1 MSTNDTS
8 TIRDLLSKNQWIDA
22 IKVLENFPEPLPDEQ
37 LATLAWCY
45 SRAGQYDKSIR
56 RYDELIQRQPSIAKW
71 HYGKGYQYYMQQHW
85 AKAVDCFSEALAL
98 FQNYFVVKYRIAY
111 AYVQLSGT
119 TMQWSKDS
127 FWKAIHHL
135 EDCHKIYSSYSADD
149 KRNHSAT
156 YAKVCALHGKA
167 IMASDHYLDKAI
179 DLLRR
184 AREIKP
190 DNDISYQLAKA
201 LYLKRLYSEA
211 LDLLPETD
219 KPYYFSELRSQILS
233 EIGKYDESN
242 RILLRLTRFRKK
254 DYLFRRIAENYLA
267 MEELD
272 EAEAFSKK
280 SIALN
285 NKNYK
290 DFLILGQVLEKKRM
304 YKSAINAF
312 EKARLAKQNQ
322 FQIDCPEALRY
333 IDAIIQETSNNP
345 WDDTSSEGTENEI
358 RHNGEI
364 SMYKRERGFGFI
376 IDYQTTE
383 SIFFHISDYPNND
396 VTLGQKVEFNIM
408 ETKKGQKAVKI
419 SVL

>member
-1 MSTNDTS
+1 M
-8 TIRDLLSKNQWIDA
+8 
-22 IKVLENFPEPLPDEQ
+22 
-37 LATLAWCY
+37 
-45 SRAGQYDKSIR
+45 
-56 RYDELIQRQPSIAKW
+56 
-71 HYGKGYQYYMQQHW
+71 
-85 AKAVDCFSEALAL
+85 
-98 FQNYFVVKYRIAY
+98 
-111 AYVQLSGT
+111 
-119 TMQWSKDS
+119 
-127 FWKAIHHL
+127 
-135 EDCHKIYSSYSADD
+135 
-149 KRNHSAT
+149 
-156 YAKVCALHGKA
+156 
-167 IMASDHYLDKAI
+167 
-179 DLLRR
+179 
-184 AREIKP
+184 
-190 DNDISYQLAKA
+190 
-201 LYLKRLYSEA
+201 
-211 LDLLPETD
+211 
-219 KPYYFSELRSQILS
+219 RSQILS

-312 EKARLAKQNQ
+312 EKARLAKQHQ

-345 WDDTSSEGTENEI
+345 LDDTSSEGTENEI

-376 IDYQTTE
+376 TDYQTTE

-396 VTLGQKVEFNIM
+396 VTLGQKVEFDIVG
-408 ETKKGQKAVKI
+408 TKKGQKAVKI